1 MLNPRRT
8 LGVQSGKKC
17 RPCRTGG
24 DALAFKNPDGS
35 YVVVV
40 YNEGAA
46 KAGMVVAVA
55 GTKVQFDMPANG
67 WATVNYK
74 P

>member
-1 MLNPRRT
+1 MST
-8 LGVQSGKKC
+8 VVGAS
-17 RPCRTGG
+17 GG
-24 DALAFKNPDGS
+24 DALAFKNPDGA

-46 KAGMVVAVA
+46 KNMTVSIA
-55 GTKVQFDMPANG
+55 GTLLQFAAPANG